1 MTRPMIRWS
10 IVMAFAVGA
19 AAWGAGAD
27 LPGGNST
34 AWAAAANPEPATSP
48 VPPSSDTHEEPAH
61 RVLLLG
67 ATIYGAV
74 AAPNAVYEIPWQ
86 EPFLLGKG
94 AGELDRNF
102 LMEIFKP
109 VDREEFL
116 KHASPSQDGP
126 GTRATP

>member
-1 MTRPMIRWS
+1 MTIRRL
-10 IVMAFAVGA
+10 AFAMVVWAGLGMLTGSA
-19 AAWGAGAD
+19 AVC
-27 LPGGNST
+27 
-34 AWAAAANPEPATSP
+34 WAAPVNPEPATGP
-48 VPPSSDTHEEPAH
+48 VKTQNTAEEPTH

-74 AAPNAVYEIPWQ
+74 SAPNAVYDVPWQ

-102 LMEIFKP
+102 LKEIFKP

-116 KHASPSQDGP
+116 KQSPASQDGP

>member
-1 MTRPMIRWS
+1 MKRSALAI
-10 IVMAFAVGA
+10 AFVIGA
-19 AAWGAGAD
+19 SVWGASVSALVWSGSA
-27 LPGGNST
+27 
-34 AWAAAANPEPATSP
+34 AWAAPVQAEPATSP
-48 VPPSSDTHEEPAH
+48 AKTQNSTDEPAH

-74 AAPNAVYEIPWQ
+74 SAPNAVYDIPWQ

-102 LMEIFKP
+102 LKEIFKP

-116 KHASPSQDGP
+116 KQSSP
-126 GTRATP
+126 